1 MTIAPK
7 ILAIYIA
14 PKAGTPMVALPSV
27 ELTPNGIKGDRYE
40 NRTGAYSKTMPSKI
54 RHISLISEEGIATAN
69 QWLSA
74 MNEPVFTASETR
86 RNIVI
91 AYLSANGLNQL
102 VGKTFFLGQA
112 LLKGIELCTPCQR
125 PAQLMDKPNFIDAFE
140 NRGGLRAEVLSVG
153 PIHVGDT
160 LREHQEN
167 P

>member
-14 PKAGTPMVALPSV
+14 PKADAAMVAQPSV

-40 NRTGAYSKTMPSKI
+40 NGSGAYSKTTPSKI
-54 RHISLISEEGIATAN
+54 RHVSLISEEGIATAN
-69 QWLSA
+69 EWLSA
-74 MNEPVFTASETR
+74 MNEPVFTALETR

-91 AYLSANGLNQL
+91 AHLSANGLNQL
-102 VGKTFFLGQA
+102 VGKTFFLGRA

-125 PAQLMDKPNFIDAFE
+125 PAQLMDKPNFIYAFE

>member
-14 PKAGTPMVALPSV
+14 PKAGAAMVALPSV

-40 NRTGAYSKTMPSKI
+40 NGTGAYSKTMPSKI

-69 QWLSA
+69 EWLSA

-91 AYLSANGLNQL
+91 AHLSANGLNQL